1 MAITPAVAVAISAV
15 STAASVASSA
25 YQNKQQRKAADY
37 QNAQQK
43 LAYEKTLAVSRAQ
56 GEITATEKRR
66 QLQNRYDA
74 YKGALAVSAA
84 ERGTASS
91 RSTSALASSL
101 SIQAARESA
110 KISME
115 NNLNQ
120 QNLAISAMPQW
131 QVAQSSSPFLA
142 GIQGGLQ
149 GLSMGMGLMQG
160 QQSFDLAQQQA
171 ALNGIPNT

>member
-1 MAITPAVAVAISAV
+1 MAITPAVAVAIAAA

-25 YQNKQQRKAADY
+25 VQNKQQKRIAEY

-43 LAYEKTLAVSRAQ
+43 QAYEKTLAVSKAQ
-56 GEITATEKRR
+56 GELTSAEKRR
-66 QLQNRYDA
+66 QNQNRYDA
-74 YKGALAVSAA
+74 YRGALAATAA
-84 ERGTASS
+84 ERGVGSS
-91 RSTSALASSL
+91 RSTQAIQSSL
-101 SIQAARESA
+101 GIQAARESA

-120 QNLAISAMPQW
+120 QSMAISNMPQW

-149 GLSMGMGLMQG
+149 GLSMGVGLMQG
-160 QQSFDLAQQQA
+160 QQSLDIAKAAQ
-171 ALNGIPNT
+171 

>member
-15 STAASVASSA
+15 SAAASVAASA
-25 YQNKQQRKAADY
+25 QQNKQQKRAADY

-43 LAYEKTLAVSRAQ
+43 LAYEKTLAVSKAQ
-56 GEITATEKRR
+56 GEMTATEKRR
-66 QLQNRYDA
+66 QNQNRYDA
-74 YKGALAVSAA
+74 YRGALAATAA
-84 ERGTASS
+84 ERGVGTS
-91 RSTSALASSL
+91 RSTAALSSSL
-101 SIQAARESA
+101 GIQAARESA

-120 QNLAISAMPQW
+120 QSLAISSMPQW

-149 GLSMGMGLMQG
+149 GLSMGVGLMQG
-160 QQSFDLAQQQA
+160 QQSLDLANQQA
-171 ALNGIPNT
+171 ALNGIK

>member
-1 MAITPAVAVAISAV
+1 MNKQQ
-15 STAASVASSA
+15 
-25 YQNKQQRKAADY
+25 QNKQQKRMADY

-56 GEITATEKRR
+56 GELTSQEKRR

-74 YKGALAVSAA
+74 YRGALAATAA
-84 ERGTASS
+84 ERGTGGS
-91 RSTSALASSL
+91 RSTAALGSSL

-110 KISME
+110 KVSME
-115 NNLNQ
+115 QSLNQ
-120 QNLAISAMPQW
+120 QSLGISAMPQW

-149 GLSMGMGLMQG
+149 GLSMGIGLMQG
-160 QQSFDLAQQQA
+160 QQSLDQAKKLAKV
-171 ALNGIPNT
+171 